1 MVVSSFV
8 TPEDRDAV
16 TDLLRRQLAAL
27 PARSPFYA
35 DLFAARGVRAAGFGS
50 LADLAGFPLTDKQML
65 RDSQVAAPPL
75 GRHAAADWTDVIRVH
90 ASTGTTGTPSWVGVT
105 RRDADAWTEMTARAF
120 RTMGATRQDVVLHC
134 AGLTLFVGGL
144 PIRDAFEQIGST
156 VVPIGT
162 GASEKAV
169 LALNTLGVTALHST
183 PSYAR
188 YLAEYIRDRVRR
200 DPREFGLRKVFV
212 GGEPGG
218 GEPGFREHIEREW
231 GATVTEGLGNADM
244 APVLFGEA
252 PGSGGMRYTGGRHVV
267 VELID
272 PDTTEPIEAEP
283 GATGE
288 LVYTAADRECCPLVR
303 FRTRDR
309 VVVTG
314 RAADGA
320 PLIRCVGRTDDMLIV
335 LGVNVFPS
343 AIRDLVQALHPR
355 TTGAV
360 QIVLADRGPRVDPPL
375 RVEVEWGQQPG
386 DHEDLVHSVQSII
399 RARLSVST
407 AVTLVPPGSIE
418 RSEMKTRL
426 TRIAELTSSR
436 DGGREMPAQPP
447 TPGVRASVPVRSRRT
462 VERTGNG

>member
-1 MVVSSFV
+1 MVVPSFV

-16 TDLLRRQLAAL
+16 TDLLRHQLTGL

-35 DLFAARGVRAAGFGS
+35 DLFAEHGIRAADFRS
-50 LADLAGFPLTDKQML
+50 LADLSRFPFTDKQML
-65 RDSQVAAPPL
+65 RDSQAAAPPL
-75 GRHAAADWTDVIRVH
+75 GRHTGVDWTEVIRVH

-105 RRDADAWTEMTARAF
+105 RRDSDAWTDLTARAF
-120 RTMGATRQDVVLHC
+120 RTMGATKQDVILHG

-144 PIRDAFEQIGST
+144 PIRDALERIGCT

-188 YLAEYIRDRVRR
+188 YLAEYIRQKVGR
-200 DPREFGLRKVFV
+200 DPREYGISKVFV

-244 APVLFGEA
+244 APVLFGEP

-272 PDTTEPIEAEP
+272 PDTDEPMAAEI

-288 LVYTAADRECCPLVR
+288 LVYTSVDRECCPLVR

-314 RAADGA
+314 RTADGA

-343 AIRDLVQALHPR
+343 AIRDVVQTMHPR
-355 TTGAV
+355 TSGAV
-360 QIVLADRGPRVDPPL
+360 QIVLPTRGPRIDPPL
-375 RVEVEWGQQPG
+375 RIEVELGDEPG
-386 DHEDLVHSVQSII
+386 DHEELTRNVESII

-426 TRIAELTSSR
+426 TRVAEL
-436 DGGREMPAQPP
+436 A
-447 TPGVRASVPVRSRRT
+447 
-462 VERTGNG
+462 ERTLHG

>member
-1 MVVSSFV
+1 MARTSAVSSS
-8 TPEDRDAV
+8 TRADAV
-16 TDLLRRQLAAL
+16 TQQKDALPTFVAPDDVDAVTELLRAQLEEL
-27 PARSPFYA
+27 PARSPLYA
-35 DLFAARGVRAAGFGS
+35 EHFAEHGMTPAAFSSLDDLRK
-50 LADLAGFPLTDKQML
+50 FPFTTKQML
-65 RDSQVAAPPL
+65 RDSQAAAPPL
-75 GRHAAADWTDVIRVH
+75 GRHAGVPMTEVVRVH
-90 ASTGTTGTPSWVGVT
+90 ASTGTTGRPSWVGVT
-105 RRDADAWTEMTARAF
+105 RRDAAAWTDMVARAF
-120 RTMGATRQDVVLHC
+120 RTMGATREDVVLHG

-144 PIRDAFEQIGST
+144 PIRDALERIGST
-156 VVPIGT
+156 LVPIGT

-169 LALNTLGVTALHST
+169 LALETLGVTALHST

-188 YLAEYIRDRVRR
+188 YLAEYLRGLGR
-200 DPREFGLRKVFV
+200 DPKEFGLRKIFV

-218 GEPGFREHIEREW
+218 GEPAFRAHVEREW
-231 GATVTEGLGNADM
+231 GAPVTEGLGNADM

-252 PGSGGMRYTGGRHVV
+252 PGSGGMRFTGGRHVV

-272 PDTTEPIEAEP
+272 PDSGDPVGAEP

-288 LVYTAADRECCPLVR
+288 LVYTAVDRECCPLVR

-360 QIVLADRGPRVDPPL
+360 QVVLPAAGPRVEPPL
-375 RVEVEWGQQPG
+375 PVEVEWGEQPG
-386 DHEDLVHSVQSII
+386 DREQLARDIEALI
-399 RARLSVST
+399 RNRLSVRA
-407 AVTLVPPGSIE
+407 AVTLVPPGSLE
-418 RSEMKTRL
+418 RSEMKSRL
-426 TRIAELTSSR
+426 TRL
-436 DGGREMPAQPP
+436 
-447 TPGVRASVPVRSRRT
+447 AS
-462 VERTGNG
+462 